1 MRTLF
6 VVHYPVFGGPHNQA
20 LRLDAPLAARGWDTI
35 VLIPD
40 EPGNANQRLT
50 DARVNVIQASLHR
63 LRAKPSAKLQWDFL
77 RGFWPG
83 VKAIRQI
90 IREQRIDT
98 VMVGGLVNPHAAIA
112 ARLEGIPVIWQILDT
127 RTPRPLVKL
136 LMPIVKRLA
145 DAVLVTGMDVAR
157 AHPGATDFG
166 DRLFSFFPPVDTE
179 RFHADEQMRRSA
191 RNQLGIGNH
200 ALMIGN
206 VSNVNPQKDQM
217 TFVRAAGNLHATHP
231 DLRFAILGAK
241 YPMHDQYV
249 RDLEAEARSVGLTIG
264 KDLLFHDPGS
274 DVARFGSALDIFW
287 LTSEPRSEGIPTVVE
302 EAMAL
307 GLPVV
312 TTDVGSV
319 RDAVLD
325 GSTGFVVAPRDP
337 QAIADAT
344 RKLIDDP
351 ELRGRF
357 GGAARK
363 RAVETFS
370 VELCADTHVAA
381 LNAAIAHSQERHT
394 RKRRGAAS

>member
-50 DARVNVIQASLHR
+50 EAGVNVMQVRLHR
-63 LRAKPSAKLQWDFL
+63 LRAKPSARLQWNFL

-83 VKAIRQI
+83 VKTIRRI
-90 IREQRIDT
+90 IREQDIDI
-98 VMVGGLVNPHAAIA
+98 VMIGGLVNPHAAIA
-112 ARLEGIPVIWQILDT
+112 ARLEGVPVVWQILDT
-127 RTPRPLVKL
+127 RTPRPLVKP
-136 LMPIVKRLA
+136 LMAIVKRFA
-145 DAVLVTGMDVAR
+145 DSVLVTGMDVAR

-179 RFHADEQMRRSA
+179 TFQTRDDIRLSA
-191 RNQLGIGNH
+191 RNELGI
-200 ALMIGN
+200 ADQTLTIGN

-217 TFVRAAGNLHATHP
+217 TFVRAAGILHRANP
-231 DLRFAILGAK
+231 DLQFVILGAK
-241 YPMHDQYV
+241 YPEHAEYV
-249 RDLEAEARSVGLTIG
+249 RRLEAEALAVGLTVG
-264 KDLLFHDPGS
+264 KSLMFHDPGS
-274 DVARFGSALDIFW
+274 DVARFGSALDVFW
-287 LTSEPRSEGIPTVVE
+287 LTSEPRSEGIPTVIE

-312 TTDVGSV
+312 TTEVGSV
-319 RDAVLD
+319 REAVID
-325 GSTGFVVAPRDP
+325 GTTGFVVPPRNP

-351 ELRGRF
+351 ELRIRF
-357 GGAARK
+357 GDAGRK

-370 VELCADTHVAA
+370 VELCANTHVAA
-381 LNAAIAHSQERHT
+381 FDVAIAHHQERRT
-394 RKRRGAAS
+394 RKPRGRTR